1 MDYLED
7 AAELENFKNAETY
20 SDMARC
26 VYLYRDKERNKTE
39 GMKLVQKALAIDKNC
54 ANAWLNKGNF
64 E

>member
-39 GMKLVQKALAIDKNC
+39 GMKLV
-54 ANAWLNKGNF
+54 
-64 E
+64 